1 MRRVIAALSSFAIV
15 TAFVHP
21 GAAALIS
28 RALALGVALA
38 MAIPLV
44 RNGVRQVPNEPDRS
58 PFLPARARAVEN
70 PLPAAV
76 TWMADEMERS
86 RTKSVNLSA
95 SLIARLRDVGAQR
108 LATHHRLDVEAPD
121 HVERICALASPALVA
136 ILQPGLHHTELTQLP
151 LIPTAILPVLLSEL
165 EHL

>member
-1 MRRVIAALSSFAIV
+1 MRRAIAIMSSFAIV
-15 TAFVHP
+15 AAFIHP
-21 GAAALIS
+21 GAAALIG

-38 MAIPLV
+38 IVIPLIS
-44 RNGVRQVPNEPDRS
+44 NSVRQLPSEPDRS
-58 PFLPARARAVEN
+58 PFLPSRARAVEN

-86 RTKSVNLSA
+86 RTKSLNLSA

-108 LATHHRLDVEAPD
+108 LATRHRLNIEAPEN
-121 HVERICALASPALVA
+121 VERICAVVSPALAAV
-136 ILQPGLHHTELTQLP
+136 LQPGLPALEITQIP

-165 EHL
+165 EQL